1 MAQLLLRILTTLLII
16 LVLYDLVMVIS
27 DFFEFQGLESRAVTM
42 TILYDNH
49 PCDHR
54 LKTAGVFHA

>member
-1 MAQLLLRILTTLLII
+1 MRILTTLLII

-27 DFFEFQGLESRAVTM
+27 DFFESQGLGSRAVTM

-49 PCDHR
+49 PSDPC
-54 LKTAGVFHA
+54 LKTAWGFHA